1 MTEINT
7 KQKSNQKEYRKKD
20 FPVEKI
26 NRFLEPGP
34 VVLVSSQWKG
44 ELNIMTMSWH
54 TVMEYSPSLIGCMST
69 AANHSFNLIE
79 KSKECVI
86 NIPEKSLIDQVVG
99 IGNTSGA
106 DTNKFEQFEL
116 TALPAE
122 KVKAPLIKECFANFE
137 CKLVDS
143 KMLDKY
149 NFFILQVVKA
159 HVATSPKYPTTVH
172 YRGDGIF
179 MVSGENISRKRNFR
193 PEML

>member
-54 TVMEYSPSLIGCMST
+54 TVMEYSPSLIGCMIT

-106 DTNKFEQFEL
+106 DTNKF
-116 TALPAE
+116 
-122 KVKAPLIKECFANFE
+122 
-137 CKLVDS
+137 
-143 KMLDKY
+143 
-149 NFFILQVVKA
+149 
-159 HVATSPKYPTTVH
+159 
-172 YRGDGIF
+172 
-179 MVSGENISRKRNFR
+179 
-193 PEML
+193 